1 VFHAACA
8 ACVEDD
14 PAVNSFVST
23 LVASWEYDRFL
34 ALVREFVADEAAM
47 DVLQDVMG
55 GDEDEDEDEDEDGD
69 EDGDGENREGRSTR
83 ARECGDHED
92 FSAFT

>member
-1 VFHAACA
+1 MSEEVFHAACA

-34 ALVREFVADEAAM
+34 ALV
-47 DVLQDVMG
+47 
-55 GDEDEDEDEDEDGD
+55 
-69 EDGDGENREGRSTR
+69 GDGTR
-83 ARECGDHED
+83 PRAPAPPRRC
-92 FSAFT
+92 